1 VRAVLKRELGPVGM
15 RHGRSSRRACT
26 RGSAVV
32 RKECRANRAGPLRR
46 DTGACARERAAA
58 LTNRAHGAER
68 AGCMREGNW
77 RRQVGPTGQ
86 RERLSGDVRTRAR
99 RRQVGPGCQ
108 GGWARAGAGLG
119 LIS

>member
-46 DTGACARERAAA
+46 DTGACGREHDADRWGPAV
-58 LTNRAHGAER
+58 
-68 AGCMREGNW
+68 REG
-77 RRQVGPTGQ
+77 G
-86 RERLSGDVRTRAR
+86 RAR
-99 RRQVGPGCQ
+99 GR
-108 GGWARAGAGLG
+108 GWA
-119 LIS
+119 